1 MYRYGMDAS
10 DQNGSTQQNTGRE
23 DEERKCLAQGI
34 VAVTTLGIN
43 SNMIM

>member
-10 DQNGSTQQNTGRE
+10 DQDTFNGRE
-23 DEERKCLAQGI
+23 EGEERKCLAQGI

-43 SNMIM
+43 TNMIV

>member
-10 DQNGSTQQNTGRE
+10 DQNGSTQQNTGR
-23 DEERKCLAQGI
+23 RARRGNAWHRV

-43 SNMIM
+43 TNMIM

>member
-10 DQNGSTQQNTGRE
+10 DQDRLNGRE
-23 DEERKCLAQGI
+23 EGQQRKCLAQGI

-43 SNMIM
+43 TKMIM